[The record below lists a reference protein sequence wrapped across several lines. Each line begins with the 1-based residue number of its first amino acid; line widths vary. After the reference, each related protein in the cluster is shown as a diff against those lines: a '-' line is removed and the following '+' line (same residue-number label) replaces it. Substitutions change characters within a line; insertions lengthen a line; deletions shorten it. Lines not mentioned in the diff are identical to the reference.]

1 MLWRGDRSS
10 DGETAKRRHAGT
22 VSDKSANR
30 TKIRKRGWEVGKEG
44 RRTKEEMEDN
54 EKVKGNNK
62 G

>member
-22 VSDKSANR
+22 VSSKSAN
-30 TKIRKRGWEVGKEG
+30 KKNRKRRWEVGKEG
-44 RRTKEEMEDN
+44 RRAKEEMEDN
-54 EKVKGNNK
+54 EKVKGNEK